1 MKHKAAQP
9 ASPKRAYR
17 KPSLKI
23 HGDFR
28 KVTASKGGINNDGGG
43 KPRTRNNQP
52 ATVVDARALSP
63 VRAHPRVRFPACLS
77 PRSDASHA

>member
-1 MKHKAAQP
+1 MKHKAVQP

-28 KVTASKGGINNDGGG
+28 KVTATKGGTANDGGG
-43 KPRTRNNQP
+43 KPRTRNANPQQ
-52 ATVVDARALSP
+52 
-63 VRAHPRVRFPACLS
+63 
-77 PRSDASHA
+77 